1 MAPED
6 KTQEALQPPPA
17 AGLSQLL
24 RGSLVTQLIHVAATL
39 GVADLLCDGPKSSH
53 ELAAVLRVDPEALY
67 RVLRA
72 LASIGIFEETDPR
85 WLALTPLAQP
95 LRTDVPGSLRA
106 SAMLY
111 GEPWWWP
118 GGGDLLRGVT
128 AGQPADHQQRGE
140 SLFAYLRHAADAAA
154 IFNDHQTNMTRQDAA
169 AVVKAYGFRE
179 CKRVVDVGGGHGAL
193 TAAILKAYSWT
204 TAILFDQPAV
214 IEGAKQ
220 RLRGEGFT
228 DRCDCVAGDFF
239 ESVPV
244 GGDAYVLK
252 DIVHDWDDDRAT
264 AILRECRR
272 AIAQAPA
279 SSAKLLVVEKVI
291 PLGNTPFP
299 GKLTDI
305 TMLLVA
311 GGRERTANEYETLLN
326 EAGFVLTRVVP
337 TASPASV
344 IEAIPA

>member
-1 MAPED
+1 MTSEDRAQGAPP
-6 KTQEALQPPPA
+6 PPPA
-17 AGLSQLL
+17 AVLSQLL

-39 GVADLLCDGPKSSH
+39 GVADLLRDGSKSCH
-53 ELAAVLRVDPEALY
+53 ELAEALRVDPGALY

-72 LASIGIFEETDPR
+72 LASIGIFAETDPH
-85 WLALTPLAQP
+85 WFALTPLAQP
-95 LRTDVPGSLRA
+95 LQTDVPGSLRA

-111 GEPWWWP
+111 GEPWWWRAC
-118 GGGDLLRGVT
+118 GDLLHSVQT
-128 AGQPADHQQRGE
+128 GQPAFDHVHGE
-140 SLFAYLRHAADAAA
+140 SLFAFLRHAADAAA
-154 IFNDHQTNMTRQDAA
+154 LFNDHQTNMTRQDAA
-169 AVVKAYGFRE
+169 AVVNAYGFRE
-179 CKRVVDVGGGHGAL
+179 CARVVDVGGGHGAL
-193 TAAILKAYSWT
+193 TAAILKACSWT

-220 RLRGEGFT
+220 RLCAEGLT

-239 ESVPV
+239 ESVPA
-244 GGDAYVLK
+244 GGDVYVLK

-264 AILRECRR
+264 AILRQCRR
-272 AIAQAPA
+272 AIAQAPE

-291 PLGNTPFP
+291 PPGNTPFP

-326 EAGFVLTRVVP
+326 EAGFALMRIVP
-337 TASPASV
+337 TSSPASV